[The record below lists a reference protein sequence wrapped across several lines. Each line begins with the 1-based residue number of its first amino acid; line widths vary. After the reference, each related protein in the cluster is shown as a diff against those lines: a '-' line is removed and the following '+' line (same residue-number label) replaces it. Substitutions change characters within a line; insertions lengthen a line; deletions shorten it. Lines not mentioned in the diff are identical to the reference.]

1 MDIDFVAN
9 RSVLVVDDN
18 ATNLKLLQEIL
29 KSRYKVYPAPSG
41 ERALAFLEKTI
52 PGLILLDVEM
62 PGISGYDVIAKLKQ
76 DERWQEIPV
85 IFLTAQEGRAGE
97 EHAFLMGAV
106 DYILKPI
113 SAGVVLKRV
122 QLHIELQNYRKNL
135 ELLVEAKTNQV
146 LKSQDTILDILA
158 NVTAYR
164 DNETGGH
171 IRRTTVYTELI
182 VETLFRKGHH
192 EYRMNRNYADNI
204 IKSAKLHDI
213 GKVAISD
220 SILLKPARLTPEEF
234 AQIKKHPTLGAR
246 MIDNAMR
253 QLGDDSTFLL
263 VAKEIIYAHHEWW
276 NGKGYPQALA
286 GEDIPLSGRIMA
298 IADVYDALIS
308 DRPYKKAFSHEESI
322 KMIWEEAG
330 THFDPFLMD
339 LVNEELKKFKDVIY
353 QYEDEIITLD

>member
-1 MDIDFVAN
+1 METYFAAN
-9 RSVLVVDDN
+9 RSVLIVDDN

-29 KSRYKVYPAPSG
+29 KGRYKVYPAPSG
-41 ERALAFLEKTI
+41 ERAIAFLEKTI

-62 PGISGYDVIAKLKQ
+62 PGMNGYQVIAKLKNDQ
-76 DERWQEIPV
+76 RWQDIPV

-97 EHAFLMGAV
+97 EQAFLMGAV

-135 ELLVEAKTNQV
+135 EQLVEIKTYQV

-171 IRRTTVYTELI
+171 IRRTTVYTQLI
-182 VETLFRKGHH
+182 VEHLFKIGHH
-192 EYRMNRNYADNI
+192 EYRLNRNYADHI

-220 SILLKPARLTPEEF
+220 SVLLKPGKLTKEEF
-234 AQIKKHPTLGAR
+234 EFIKKHPVIGAR

-263 VAKEIIYAHHEWW
+263 VAKEIIYSHHEWW
-276 NGKGYPQALA
+276 NGKGYPQGLS
-286 GEDIPLSGRIMA
+286 GDDIPLSGRIMA
-298 IADVYDALIS
+298 VADVYDALIS
-308 DRPYKKAFSHEESI
+308 DRPYKKAFSHEEAFAI
-322 KMIWEEAG
+322 IWEEAG
-330 THFDPFLMD
+330 THFDPYLM
-339 LVNEELKKFKDVIY
+339 ELARDVLLKFKDVIY
-353 QYEDEIITLD
+353 QYQDEIILYD

>member
-1 MDIDFVAN
+1 
-9 RSVLVVDDN
+9 LVVDDN
-18 ATNLKLLQEIL
+18 ATNLKMLQAIL
-29 KSRYKVYPAPSG
+29 KSRYKVFPAPSG
-41 ERALAFLEKTI
+41 ERALSFLEKST

-62 PGISGYDVIAKLKQ
+62 PGMSGYDVIEKLKQ
-76 DERWQEIPV
+76 DERWQDIPV

-122 QLHIELQNYRKNL
+122 QLHIELQNYRKSL
-135 ELLVEAKTNQV
+135 ERLVEAKTNQV

-182 VETLFRKGHH
+182 VEKLFAEKNPRYH
-192 EYRMNRNYADNI
+192 MTRNYADNI

-213 GKVAISD
+213 GKVAIAD
-220 SILLKPARLTPEEF
+220 CVLLKPSRLTDAEF
-234 AQIKKHPTLGAR
+234 GQIKKHPALGAK
-246 MIDNAMR
+246 MIDNAVR
-253 QLGDDSTFLL
+253 QLGDDSDFLL
-263 VAKEIIYAHHEWW
+263 VAKEIVLSHHEWW
-276 NGKGYPQALA
+276 NGRGYPFGLA
-286 GEDIPLSGRIMA
+286 GEGIPLSGRIMA

-308 DRPYKKAFSHEESI
+308 DRPYKRSFKHRLAMEL
-322 KMIWEEAG
+322 IWEEAG
-330 THFDPFLMD
+330 THFDPYLMEIMKD
-339 LVNEELKKFKDVIY
+339 SFKFFNNVVY
-353 QYEDEIITLD
+353 QYDEEIELQGEVANARKNK